1 MNNETL
7 KEMTRQIMPWLIEIR
22 RDFHMHPEL
31 GRNEFRTQEKIM
43 QYLNEMGIE
52 HYKIA
57 GTGLVGMIEGK
68 EGGNVVALRAD
79 IDALPMQ
86 EKNEVSYKSQ
96 NDGVMHACGH
106 DAHTTILLG
115 AAKILNGMRKQFC
128 GKVKLFFQPDEE
140 GSGGAEVMV
149 KEGCMDNPTV
159 DYVLGLHVMGYLQTG
174 QIEIRY
180 GKLNASADSVKIIVR
195 GKSAHGAYPEKGV
208 DAIVAAA
215 HIITA
220 LQTLVSRNI
229 SPLNPVALSF
239 GKISGGTAGNALAEE
254 VAIGGTLRTLDP
266 ETRLYCKN
274 RLEEIAEKTAAALGA
289 CVDVRVYFGY
299 KALINNDEIVKVIEQ
314 TGAEILGKENV
325 VYKEFPSLGAED
337 FSYFLD
343 KAKGAF
349 YHLGCGN
356 KSKNITAMI
365 HNSSF
370 DIDEDCLGVGV
381 QMQAANALKLLS
393 RKKNQEQQ

>member
-381 QMQAANALKLLS
+381 QIQAANALKLLS

>member
-1 MNNETL
+1 MNNEAI
-7 KEMTRQIMPWLIEIR
+7 KEMTQLLMPWLVEVR
-22 RDFHMHPEL
+22 RDFHAHPEL
-31 GRNEFRTQEKIM
+31 GRREFRTQEKIM
-43 QYLNEMGIE
+43 QYLSEMGIE
-52 HYKIA
+52 HRKIA
-57 GTGLVGMIEGK
+57 GTGLVGIIEGGA
-68 EGGNVVALRAD
+68 GGNVVALRAD

-86 EKNEVSYKSQ
+86 EKNDVPYKSQ
-96 NDGVMHACGH
+96 NEGVMHACGH

-115 AAKILNGMRKQFC
+115 AAKILSGMRDEFC

-149 KEGCMDNPTV
+149 NEGCMENPTV
-159 DYVLGLHVMGYLQTG
+159 DYVLGLHVMAYLQTG

-180 GKLNASADSVKIIVR
+180 GKLNASADSVKIIVH

-208 DAIVAAA
+208 DTIVAAA

-220 LQTLVSRNI
+220 LQTLVSRNT
-229 SPLNPVALSF
+229 SPLNPVVLSL
-239 GKISGGTAGNALAEE
+239 GKISGGTAGNVLAEE
-254 VAIGGTLRTLDP
+254 VTIGGTLRTLDQ
-266 ETRLYCKN
+266 ETRLYCKS
-274 RLEEIAEKTAAALGA
+274 RIEEIAENTAAAFGA
-289 CVDVRVYFGY
+289 RAEVRVHFGY
-299 KALINNDEIVKVIEQ
+299 QALINNDEIVKIVEE
-314 TGAEILGKENV
+314 TGGELLGENNV
-325 VYKEFPSLGAED
+325 LHKEFPSLGAED

-370 DIDEDCLGVGV
+370 DIDEDCLVVGV

-393 RKKNQEQQ
+393 RKKNQEQ